1 VSHDSECGVRSAE
14 CGVNIPSRTLNPMLS
29 QSIVLTGGGGKTI
42 LIDFE
47 EGSDA
52 GIKKGKDKEMG
63 GTRR

>member
-1 VSHDSECGVRSAE
+1 M
-14 CGVNIPSRTLNPMLS
+14 NIPSRILNPMSS

-47 EGSDA
+47 EERSDA
-52 GIKKGKDKEMG
+52 GIKKRKDKERG

>member
-1 VSHDSECGVRSAE
+1 MS
-14 CGVNIPSRTLNPMLS
+14 S

>member
-1 VSHDSECGVRSAE
+1 MTVSAE
-14 CGVNIPSRTLNPMLS
+14 CGVRGEQPSRTLNPMSS

-47 EGSDA
+47 EEGSDA
-52 GIKKGKDKEMG
+52 GIKKGKDKERG